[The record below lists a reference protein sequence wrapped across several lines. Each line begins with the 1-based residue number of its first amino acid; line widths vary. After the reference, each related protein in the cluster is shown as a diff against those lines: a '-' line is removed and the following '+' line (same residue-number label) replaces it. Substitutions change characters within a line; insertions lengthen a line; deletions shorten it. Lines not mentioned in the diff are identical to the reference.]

1 MQNNP
6 YQAPSAAPAGAP
18 GGGLST
24 GTYEFNEI
32 ENLTIRKMG
41 SRAWWWGLFSVIIG
55 VCGVIVIAILFA
67 VRGDLAETGI
77 EPQYI
82 TLGIVALLPVAVSHL
97 VMAFNYMGAGSA
109 LKQVVN
115 TEGNDIELLMASLR
129 KLGTAFMVEFAI
141 GAVSMVVGFSAGVMM
156 SDFDTGSESAS
167 FDFDD

>member
-1 MQNNP
+1 MENNP

-32 ENLTIRKMG
+32 ENLAIAKMG
-41 SRAWWWGLFSVIIG
+41 SRAWLWGLFSVFIG
-55 VCGVIVIAILFA
+55 VLGVIAIAILFFM
-67 VRGDLAETGI
+67 RGDLAGSGI

-82 TLGIVALLPVAVSHL
+82 TIGIVALLPVAISHL

-115 TEGNDIELLMASLR
+115 TQGNDIELLMASLR
-129 KLGTAFMVEFAI
+129 KLGTAFLVEFAI
-141 GAVSMVVGFSAGVMM
+141 GVVALVVGFSAGIMM
-156 SDFDTGSESAS
+156 SDLDPDSSSS